1 MQVSSHQTKQH
12 KTKIPIS
19 IFPPHSSYKV
29 MLWFL
34 SCSVHWPGSP
44 PFQIVGS
51 QGVSLWRACCIALPQ
66 VLEVI
71 CLPKEDHRN
80 SC

>member
-1 MQVSSHQTKQH
+1 MHVSSHQTKQH

-19 IFPPHSSYKV
+19 IFSPHSSYKV
-29 MLWFL
+29 MQWLPLLL
-34 SCSVHWPGSP
+34 STLASP

-51 QGVSLWRACCIALPQ
+51 QGVSLWHACCIALPQ

-71 CLPKEDHRN
+71 CLPKADHRN
-80 SC
+80 SR